1 MLWLVVTKVHCYL
14 LIAIFQRFLLLYT
27 CLEMCPAPN
36 NLSVAIEQSIPWLCS
51 PMPTAVPGTVV
62 ISFTVNPAQGYLQLL
77 MMHIQ

>member
-1 MLWLVVTKVHCYL
+1 
-14 LIAIFQRFLLLYT
+14 
-27 CLEMCPAPN
+27 MCPAPN